1 MFTVFLIVMP
11 CQAFK
16 ASNLVVPMLAWHPR
30 WLRKLCGER
39 PLKLWQDSVIDW
51 VVVSHICFMFTP
63 MLGKIP
69 PFWRAY
75 FFRWIETSN
84 QWSWIETKSQS
95 FFKNPSRTC
104 GIFEDVCN
112 LLRWFFSEGQAVL
125 VFFFHGRWWSRNWI
139 FWFVGKWVLSSLE
152 SYLISHRIDVWYIY
166 LHVADFDGKCSIRY
180 SIRGRYGL
188 YNSYHIESTWEKI
201 VYKRHIMLVRLGI
214 ASLKVYPKQKPLE
227 CAPRHSDTCWKS

>member
-75 FFRWIETSN
+75 FFRCIETSN

-95 FFKNPSRTC
+95 FLKNPSRTC

-152 SYLISHRIDVWYIY
+152 SSYILLAIGSTYGIFIYMWLILMVNVVLD
-166 LHVADFDGKCSIRY
+166 
-180 SIRGRYGL
+180 
-188 YNSYHIESTWEKI
+188 I
-201 VYKRHIMLVRLGI
+201 VYVDDMAYITVIISNQHGKKLSIKG
-214 ASLKVYPKQKPLE
+214 
-227 CAPRHSDTCWKS
+227 T

>member
-95 FFKNPSRTC
+95 FLKNPSRTC

-152 SYLISHRIDVWYIY
+152 SSYILLAIGSTYGIFIY
-166 LHVADFDGKCSIRY
+166 LWLILMVNVVLD
-180 SIRGRYGL
+180 
-188 YNSYHIESTWEKI
+188 I
-201 VYKRHIMLVRLGI
+201 VYVDDMAYITVIISNQHGKKLSIKG
-214 ASLKVYPKQKPLE
+214 
-227 CAPRHSDTCWKS
+227 T